1 MTIPSSQISI
11 SAINT
16 EITSVSSY
24 SLQTLSQNANT
35 ASIQAS
41 PYGMGEFAGY
51 SHGPSTHTIG
61 WGRNGPVGK
70 ISQYYTSSETGTSVP
85 FGSYNWDSW
94 TLRTGGTGI
103 FYIVWSGARNDS
115 WTYLTIGSYVAYR
128 TSASSTT
135 STTHV
140 YSGLTTANKNA
151 IIGTTTGVFTYT

>member
-41 PYGMGEFAGY
+41 PFGMGEFAGY

-61 WGRNGPVGK
+61 WTRNGPVGK
-70 ISQYYTSSETGTSVP
+70 VSQYYTSNETGTAVP
-85 FGSYNWDSW
+85 FGSNNWSSW
-94 TLRTGGTGI
+94 TMGYGIGI
-103 FYIVWSGARNDS
+103 FYIYWSGARNDS

-135 STTHV
+135 STSHV